1 MKINTLISSKTS
13 SQSNKNNDDIINF
26 FTSTKDRSYNSRA
39 AVVAHF
45 DPDGIFD
52 LPFLDYLKELSKI
65 NFDIYVV
72 TTSPKIDSE
81 SLEKCLDIVL
91 NVTQR
96 RNVGLDFASWA
107 IVIKKKFILEKYESL
122 LITNDS
128 IIGPIRNLNL
138 IIDNFDGF
146 KNSLCGLTDSMQ
158 KERHLQSYFIY
169 FNKSVLRTKF
179 IHDFWN
185 SVKLLNK
192 KSKIIRS
199 FEIGLSKLALKN
211 GYNLKALVSYSQI
224 KEYCEGMGDSFQ
236 YHKNLKK
243 EYLNPTLF
251 MWDILI
257 EQFEFPFIKR
267 ELLTLNRF
275 KSKRIKDWAD
285 ICLLSSNKESE
296 IQNYISRYNKNLK
309 KQKWWSIFKLPKV

>member
-1 MKINTLISSKTS
+1 MKINTLFSSKISSQLK
-13 SQSNKNNDDIINF
+13 KNNDSIIDF
-26 FTSTKDRSYNSRA
+26 YTSEKDQSYNSRA

-81 SLEKCLDIVL
+81 SLGKCLDIAL

-107 IVIKKKFILEKYESL
+107 IVIKKKFILERYESL
-122 LITNDS
+122 LVTNDS
-128 IIGPIRNLNL
+128 IIGPIKNLNL
-138 IIDNFDGF
+138 IIDSFDGF
-146 KNSLCGLTDSMQ
+146 ENSLCGLTESMAR
-158 KERHLQSYFIY
+158 ERHLQSYFIY
-169 FNKSVLRTKF
+169 FNKSILRTKL
-179 IHDFWN
+179 INDFWN
-185 SVKLLNK
+185 SVKLFKK
-192 KSKIIRS
+192 KSKIIKTY
-199 FEIGLSKLALKN
+199 EIGLSKLTLKN

-236 YHKNLKK
+236 YHKTLKEK
-243 EYLNPTLF
+243 KLNPTLF

-267 ELLTLNRF
+267 ELLTINRF
-275 KSKRIKDWAD
+275 KSKRIKDWVD
-285 ICLLSSNKESE
+285 ICSISSKKESE
-296 IQNYISRYNKNLK
+296 IRNYISRYNKEMK
-309 KQKWWSIFKLPKV
+309 KQKWWSIFKPPLV